1 MKPKP
6 PKKPCFHCG
15 LPVPDGTD
23 IHVKILGK
31 NEPMC
36 CHGCQA
42 VAQSIVNSGMDDF
55 YKFRTEKPNKP
66 EEIVPEFLQQLK
78 AYDNPTVQKHFVSED
93 GDIREVSL
101 ILEGIVCAA
110 CIWLNEN
117 HLNALPGVIN
127 ATINYSNNRARVR
140 WDNHQ
145 ISLSEILE
153 SISRIGY
160 LAHPYDP
167 DQQQKLIEKERKQQI
182 RRIGLAGVLGMQI
195 MILAVAMYTGDW
207 WGMDDS
213 FKQSFRWFSLVITLP
228 VLLYASRPFFSAAF
242 RDLKN
247 FRVGM
252 DVPVSLGIGIAFI
265 ASVVNTINGDG
276 EVYFDSVCM
285 FTFFLLTA
293 RYFEMNA
300 RKRTSEST
308 EALLNLQPAI
318 ATKLVDENGTDKQ
331 LSVPV
336 AELVVGD
343 RVLVRPG
350 ENIPADGSIIDGTS
364 GINES
369 LITGESLP
377 VTKTKDDSVIGGSTN
392 TESPLII
399 RIDKVG
405 DDTVLASIHR
415 LLDEAQHNKPAIA
428 KLADQLASKFVAI
441 ILLLATGVALYW
453 YQTDPQQ
460 WIAITIATL
469 VVTCPCALSLATP
482 TAITAAS
489 GQLAKIG
496 LLPTNSLALET
507 LAKTTDFVFDKTGT
521 LTRGNIKL
529 VETISLGD
537 KNKEQYINI
546 AAALES
552 GSEHPI
558 AKSIIQASH
567 ETGSDE
573 TTPRVSEITNTPG
586 SGISGI
592 VENAQWYLG
601 NLNYIHTVCKTPV
614 PENELAKDHLN
625 NLTLVALATKEKIHA
640 VFAFD
645 DELRGEAKPLISHLQ
660 RENKNITLMTGDH
673 KAAGVRM
680 AAALGI
686 KNVLTDLKP
695 ADKLEQV
702 RNMQQQGAIVAM
714 TGDGINDAPV
724 LAGADVSIAM
734 GSGTQLAAAHADM
747 ILLSNHIEHL
757 YSGYRVAT
765 KTLAIIRQNLTWAFS
780 YNLLAVPAAAM
791 GYVEPW
797 LAAIGMSASSLMVV
811 LNALRLTRFQ
821 N

>member
-1 MKPKP
+1 
-6 PKKPCFHCG
+6 
-15 LPVPDGTD
+15 
-23 IHVKILGK
+23 
-31 NEPMC
+31 
-36 CHGCQA
+36 
-42 VAQSIVNSGMDDF
+42 MDAS
-55 YKFRTEKPNKP
+55 FR
-66 EEIVPEFLQQLK
+66 
-78 AYDNPTVQKHFVSED
+78 
-93 GDIREVSL
+93 
-101 ILEGIVCAA
+101 
-110 CIWLNEN
+110 
-117 HLNALPGVIN
+117 
-127 ATINYSNNRARVR
+127 
-140 WDNHQ
+140 
-145 ISLSEILE
+145 
-153 SISRIGY
+153 
-160 LAHPYDP
+160 
-167 DQQQKLIEKERKQQI
+167 
-182 RRIGLAGVLGMQI
+182 
-195 MILAVAMYTGDW
+195 
-207 WGMDDS
+207 
-213 FKQSFRWFSLVITLP
+213 QSFRWFSLVITLP
-228 VLLYASRPFFSAAF
+228 ILFYASRPFFTAAF

-265 ASVVNTINGDG
+265 ASTANTISGDG
-276 EVYFDSVCM
+276 EVYFDSVSM

-293 RYFEMNA
+293 RYFEMTA

-318 ATKLVDENGTDKQ
+318 ATKLVDENGLDKQ
-331 LSVPV
+331 LCVPV
-336 AELVVGD
+336 AELIVGD

-377 VTKTKDDSVIGGSTN
+377 VTKTKDDAVIGGSTN

-399 RIDKVG
+399 KIDKVG

-415 LLDEAQHNKPAIA
+415 LLDGAQHNKPAIA

-441 ILLLATGVALYW
+441 ILLIATGVALYW

-489 GQLAKIG
+489 GQLAKLG

-521 LTRGNIKL
+521 LTQGNIKL
-529 VETISLGD
+529 IKTISLNGED
-537 KNKEQYINI
+537 KEQYIKI

-552 GSEHPI
+552 CSEHPI
-558 AKSIIQASH
+558 AKSIIQAANEIDPGESKFKA
-567 ETGSDE
+567 
-573 TTPRVSEITNTPG
+573 SEITNTPG
-586 SGISGI
+586 SGIKGI
-592 VENAQWYLG
+592 VNNTQWYLG
-601 NLNYIHTVCKTPV
+601 NLNYIQSVCKTPL
-614 PENELAKDHLN
+614 PESELDRDNLKD
-625 NLTLVALATKEKIHA
+625 LTVVALATEEKIHA
-640 VFAFD
+640 LFSLD
-645 DELRGEAKPLISHLQ
+645 DELRDEAKSLINALQ
-660 RENKNITLMTGDH
+660 KENKTITLMTGDH
-673 KAAGVRM
+673 KPAALRI

-686 KNVLTDLKP
+686 KNVFSNLKP
-695 ADKLEQV
+695 ADKLERV
-702 RNMQQQGAIVAM
+702 RDMQHRGAIVAM

-724 LAGADVSIAM
+724 LAGANISIAM

-765 KTLAIIRQNLTWAFS
+765 KTIAIIRQNLTWAFG

-797 LAAIGMSASSLMVV
+797 LAAIGMSASSLLVV
-811 LNALRLTRFQ
+811 LNALRLTRLK